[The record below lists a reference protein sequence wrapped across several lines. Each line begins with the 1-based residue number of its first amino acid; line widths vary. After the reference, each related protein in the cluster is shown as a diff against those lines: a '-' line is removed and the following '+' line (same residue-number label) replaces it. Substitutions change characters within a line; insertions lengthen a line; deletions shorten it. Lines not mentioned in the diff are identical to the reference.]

1 MIVAALVPVISED
14 AWWLVTDAVPLAI
27 FETLDHLIFVCA
39 FLETLKEFAVR
50 ILHAFGT
57 FFKVLIQNFY
67 VWPNHINNKIV

>member
-1 MIVAALVPVISED
+1 MIVAALVSQND
-14 AWWLVTDAVPLAI
+14 AWWLVTDAVTLAI
-27 FETLDHLIFVCA
+27 FETLDHLNFVCA

-67 VWPNHINNKIV
+67 VWPNHINIKIV